1 MPNPVSAL
9 NKIKNMFS
17 PLERTIIAHKMET
30 MPSSQWAAYIKA
42 NAPKAAKKEALAI
55 KLDELLARQPK
66 VSKADIV
73 KHIQDNSPKI
83 STKNIRAESFDGDE
97 TQYAKYVLPG
107 GEDYTETLIHLPA
120 NTSSPSIRMLKSFE
134 LSDENGKLLGSGTVP
149 MSPRMQE
156 MVNNNPNWVVRE
168 FDQPHPA
175 DVRRDPSN
183 FASGHFDEPNI
194 VAHLRTNIKTTP
206 DNKDVL
212 FLEELQSDWAQQ
224 GRKKGFGS
232 GVTIK
237 PDANGFFRAY
247 DNNGNAIELR
257 VNGERFSAL
266 NTEEAVRAALP
277 TSYVPKGIP
286 HGPYVEDTGDWTAL
300 GLKKAI
306 ERAVDE
312 GQSHLAW
319 TTGAQQADRYNLAK
333 QLDRVQATKYGDEW
347 AIAGYNGNAETIN
360 HTVKSNEE
368 LANVVGK
375 DLANKIIES
384 NGGEFSGIDLQVGGE
399 GMRTYYDQIVPSTA
413 NDILKSMGVTERVKP
428 IGVQLG
434 NNVSE
439 QMGFEITPEIRDYVL
454 NQGLP
459 AFAGGGVVKA
469 AAKGLREMAEQYI
482 TPKAAPA
489 VNRID
494 MNYKDVTKRVPELTR
509 AANMLETGEVTASEY
524 DKLVNSLKPVA
535 PYSFV
540 PAPAT
545 YEDAMRALTKNKQ
558 PMYGK
563 ASEIPAG
570 EQTDLRLDIPA
581 YKDHGVW
588 VNSIHRKD
596 APTVYDSV
604 SSVKNATM
612 IGAPDKA
619 LKVAKGGPKAPFAV
633 IRGEWNPISQEEAVK
648 KAQENIASGE
658 WVQVGYDPERHGYF
672 YDRSTMEPIAGAEE
686 IIQIG
691 PLVIAKNPAYAAKAE
706 QKFAGGG
713 VVKGAA
719 NLAKKYLTPLS
730 EKEFYKT
737 YVAQHKDIRNVTPE
751 DRAAAA
757 QAILESGFNKGVNVN
772 ALPVDRGGPARNV
785 IDKRYGNKAGDRVYL
800 LPKEGVLEGGNGLIT
815 AEGYKPTPMQ
825 VLDISVDREP
835 SYEAYLR
842 NFTKEYAGGGI
853 VKAGLSPLAKLIA
866 EKSAKIRAAGYS
878 ETPWFHGT
886 NKEVILDERPI
897 WLGDPNV
904 ASGYIGGGRRSKV
917 ERGLSGGKLYPFM
930 VKQDPKLLD
939 VNLAESTSDSKAE
952 WLRQLGIDPEALM
965 QYVEPRAKLD
975 AEKYFAEQDFL
986 KGDHLRPIWSRLGSV
1001 GVGSSRFQ
1009 ESLPNNIYEVLDRPH
1024 VISGMMEQWQ
1034 DPTKTFIFQHPAWN
1048 FTVSKKGKPKYEKV
1062 PDETQPV
1069 LWAPNAAA
1077 SLKSPFEFKQGGAV
1091 HMDEGG
1097 LNVRASGNYG
1107 RFDSENASGSHYKV
1121 NTDIDILNKYGFGV
1135 TKEGDVFKLPE
1146 RTYTYEDGYT
1156 ETVPARKFKQSNIN
1170 DIRARYTT
1178 DEGVQ
1183 YGVGRQPLA
1192 KGWSGYR
1199 FDPSS
1204 QSTIGVNVS
1213 PYYKGIN
1220 YTKNFADGGKV
1231 SDPFANLSMMDKAKL
1246 LAKAAKYRIQYNKQA
1261 VEHGKYPDALSSELK
1276 KNYLDQVGNSR
1287 VNRSPLDAALNY
1299 GGGYD
1304 FGVRQDIPADVA
1316 RDMGKAYQY
1325 TDYFFSPFT
1334 GPKSDAVGDYYE
1346 NMAGVEAGIKE
1357 RGRRATEAEIQR
1369 RSAEYGRGVS
1379 KMLPQYEEP
1388 EYAEGGAVETDDF
1401 DYDEM
1406 YEFKKDEPAFAEGGE
1421 VDYDAMY
1428 EFKDNTVGFAKGGP
1442 VLSVGRGEKLP
1453 VSKGAGLTAKGR
1465 AKYNAATGS
1474 NLKAPAPHPKTDAD
1488 AGRRKS
1494 FCARMS
1500 GMPGPM
1506 KDEQGNPTRK
1516 AASLK
1521 RWNC

>member
-17 PLERTIIAHKMET
+17 PLERTIIAHKMES

-66 VSKADIV
+66 ISKQEIV
-73 KHIQDNSPKI
+73 KHIQEKSPKI
-83 STKNIRAESFDGDE
+83 NVVEKGDMKLNAAESKELDELKQKASKYMFGDDAAITDDEFLRYNALASRYDNSTVSGLNQKSESYFNSARKAKEKGSWSDEFFDNRQGEFYKRRADALNAAPVDGNK
-97 TQYAKYVLPG
+97 TKYGRDDLVLPG
-107 GEDYTETLIHLPA
+107 GENYKEVILSLPQK
-120 NTSSPSIRMLKSFE
+120 PMSFE
-134 LSDENGKLLGSGTVP
+134 EWHNYNMPGARNPERYREDYERYLANPDV
-149 MSPRMQE
+149 MSSKE
-156 MVNNNPNWVVRE
+156 T
-168 FDQPHPA
+168 FK
-175 DVRRDPSN
+175 
-183 FASGHFDEPNI
+183 SGHYDEPNI
-194 VAHLRTNIKTTP
+194 LAHLRMNERPTAEGGRA
-206 DNKDVL
+206 L

-224 GRKKGFGS
+224 GRKEGFLRPDLH
-232 GVTIK
+232 VERRAEIK
-237 PDANGFFRAY
+237 AEMDALAKEATAMRERGESPVDIRQRMRQLDDA
-247 DNNGNAIELR
+247 LR
-257 VNGERFSAL
+257 DI
-266 NTEEAVRAALP
+266 P
-277 TSYVPKGIP
+277 TPKGVP
-286 HGPYVEDTGDWTAL
+286 AGPYVGDTADWTGL

-306 ERAVDE
+306 ERAVEQGHD
-312 GQSHLAW
+312 SVAW
-319 TTGAQQADRYNLAK
+319 TTGAQQADRYDLAK
-333 QLDRVQATKYGDEW
+333 QVNRIEYHPESGDLLAYKEGEPRIVQNTKDQ
-347 AIAGYNGNAETIN
+347 NQL
-360 HTVKSNEE
+360 SE
-368 LANVVGK
+368 LIGK
-375 DLANKIIES
+375 DAADKLINSKLNSSGFKTIE
-384 NGGEFSGIDLQVGGE
+384 GDDLRVGGE
-399 GMRTYYDQIVPSTA
+399 GMKGYYDQIVPSTA

-434 NNVSE
+434 GNNVSE
-439 QMGFEITPEIRDYVL
+439 QMGFEITPEIRDYVM

-509 AANMLETGEVTASEY
+509 AANMLETGEISASEY
-524 DKLVNSLKPVA
+524 DKLVNSLKPVT

-558 PMYGK
+558 PMFGK

-713 VVKGAA
+713 VVKATAKEMADLLKLYHGGRKFEQWNPKMIGMGEGAGRRNPLMA
-719 NLAKKYLTPLS
+719 QGPGLYAGDTTDLAKIYLKYGGDDPALTELS
-730 EKEFYKT
+730 VDPTNIINYYKKMSPEHLEKVKEAESRLDTLGLRTSNYGL
-737 YVAQHKDIRNVTPE
+737 QHAWLGG
-751 DRAAAA
+751 RAADP
-757 QAILESGFNKGVNVN
+757 QRVRDILVNSGVDGLQQYLNPHFGTEFSIFN
-772 ALPVDRGGPARNV
+772 PD
-785 IDKRYGNKAGDRVYL
+785 IIKRVRTMD
-800 LPKEGVLEGGNGLIT
+800 
-815 AEGYKPTPMQ
+815 
-825 VLDISVDREP
+825 S
-835 SYEAYLR
+835 S
-842 NFTKEYAGGGI
+842 EYA
-853 VKAGLSPLAKLIA
+853 
-866 EKSAKIRAAGYS
+866 E
-878 ETPWFHGT
+878 
-886 NKEVILDERPI
+886 
-897 WLGDPNV
+897 
-904 ASGYIGGGRRSKV
+904 
-917 ERGLSGGKLYPFM
+917 
-930 VKQDPKLLD
+930 
-939 VNLAESTSDSKAE
+939 
-952 WLRQLGIDPEALM
+952 
-965 QYVEPRAKLD
+965 
-975 AEKYFAEQDFL
+975 
-986 KGDHLRPIWSRLGSV
+986 
-1001 GVGSSRFQ
+1001 
-1009 ESLPNNIYEVLDRPH
+1009 
-1024 VISGMMEQWQ
+1024 
-1034 DPTKTFIFQHPAWN
+1034 
-1048 FTVSKKGKPKYEKV
+1048 
-1062 PDETQPV
+1062 
-1069 LWAPNAAA
+1069 
-1077 SLKSPFEFKQGGAV
+1077 GGAV

-1097 LNVRASGNYG
+1097 LWEGYGAPIERATKKRQSAYYPQQEQAVRVTPTGGYREVDAG
-1107 RFDSENASGSHYKV
+1107 DV
-1121 NTDIDILNKYGFGV
+1121 NDRKYTMSTDIDILNKYGFGV
-1135 TKEGDVFKLPE
+1135 TKQGEIIKLPE
-1146 RTYTYEDGYT
+1146 RSYTFDDGYT
-1156 ETVPARKFKQSNIN
+1156 VTQPGQKIKRA
-1170 DIRARYTT
+1170 DITELRARYST
-1178 DEGVQ
+1178 DDGVQ
-1183 YGVGRQPLA
+1183 YGIGRQPLA

-1199 FDPSS
+1199 ADPRS
-1204 QSTIGVNVS
+1204 QSSVGVSVS

-1220 YTKNFADGGKV
+1220 YTKNFA
-1231 SDPFANLSMMDKAKL
+1231 
-1246 LAKAAKYRIQYNKQA
+1246 
-1261 VEHGKYPDALSSELK
+1261 
-1276 KNYLDQVGNSR
+1276 
-1287 VNRSPLDAALNY
+1287 
-1299 GGGYD
+1299 
-1304 FGVRQDIPADVA
+1304 
-1316 RDMGKAYQY
+1316 
-1325 TDYFFSPFT
+1325 
-1334 GPKSDAVGDYYE
+1334 
-1346 NMAGVEAGIKE
+1346 
-1357 RGRRATEAEIQR
+1357 
-1369 RSAEYGRGVS
+1369 
-1379 KMLPQYEEP
+1379 
-1388 EYAEGGAVETDDF
+1388 EGGAVETDDV
-1401 DYDEM
+1401 DYDDL

>member
-1 MPNPVSAL
+1 MPSPVSAL
-9 NKIKNMFS
+9 TKIKNMFS
-17 PLERTIIAHKMET
+17 PLERTIIAHKMES

-66 VSKADIV
+66 LSKADIV
-73 KHIQDNSPKI
+73 KHIQENSPKI
-83 STKNIRAESFDGDE
+83 NTKNLRADGYGIDE
-97 TQYAKYVLPG
+97 TQYGKYVLPG

-120 NTSSPSIRMLKSFE
+120 NTSSPSIRMQKVFE
-134 LSDENGKLLGSGTVP
+134 IADENGQLLASGTVP
-149 MSPRMQE
+149 MSPRTLE
-156 MVNNNPNWVVRE
+156 KLNNNPNWVVRE
-168 FDQPHPA
+168 YEQPHPA
-175 DVRRDPSN
+175 DILRDPSN
-183 FASGHFDEPNI
+183 FRSGHFDEPN
-194 VAHLRTNIKTTP
+194 VLAHLRTNIKLTP

-224 GRKKGFGS
+224 GRKKGFLRPDLH
-232 GVTIK
+232 VERRAEIK
-237 PDANGFFRAY
+237 AQLDELAKEGKAMSER
-247 DNNGNAIELR
+247 GENASDIHMRMMQL
-257 VNGERFSAL
+257 NDAL
-266 NTEEAVRAALP
+266 NDIAP
-277 TSYVPKGIP
+277 PKGIP
-286 HGPYVEDTGDWTAL
+286 RGPYVEDTGDWTAL

-319 TTGAQQADRYNLAK
+319 TTGTQQADRYNLAK
-333 QLDRVQATKYGDEW
+333 QIDELMVTKNPDNTVSMIATLPGGGERSIGRNIPMSSVSDYIG
-347 AIAGYNGNAETIN
+347 
-360 HTVKSNEE
+360 S
-368 LANVVGK
+368 
-375 DLANKIIES
+375 DLAKQIETQGV
-384 NGGEFSGIDLQVGGE
+384 GGEVYNADALRVGGE
-399 GMRTYYDQIVPSTA
+399 GMKTYYDQIVPSTA

-439 QMGFEITPEIRDYVL
+439 QMGFEITPEIRDYVM

-469 AAKGLREMAEQYI
+469 AAKGLREMAEQYMA
-482 TPKAAPA
+482 PKAAPA
-489 VNRID
+489 VSRID
-494 MNYKDVTKRVPELTR
+494 MNFKDVTKRVPELTR
-509 AANMLETGEVTASEY
+509 AANMLETGEISASEY
-524 DKLVNSLKPVA
+524 DKLVNSLKPVT

-588 VNSIHRKD
+588 VNSIHRKN

-633 IRGEWNPISQEEAVK
+633 IRGEWNPISQEDAVK
-648 KAQENIASGE
+648 KAQENLASGE

-672 YDRSTMEPIAGAEE
+672 YDRNTMEPVSGAEE
-686 IIQIG
+686 ILQIG

-713 VVKGAA
+713 VVKAA
-719 NLAKKYLTPLS
+719 AKGLRGLADRYQLAMK
-730 EKEFYKT
+730 
-737 YVAQHKDIRNVTPE
+737 VAQRN
-751 DRAAAA
+751 A
-757 QAILESGFNKGVNVN
+757 
-772 ALPVDRGGPARNV
+772 ALPVSEGGLGLPPDNTAIDRAIAMGFKGVEYHTTDAKNADDIYEGGFSNVSRGQRNFSALGKKYGKDRYYNTGV
-785 IDKRYGNKAGDRVYL
+785 GNYTSDNPFASEFTSQGDVLADKVMFPLMVNKSKHFDYTNPEHVKDLMTPRKAEDYAGDF
-800 LPKEGVLEGGNGLIT
+800 G
-815 AEGYKPTPMQ
+815 
-825 VLDISVDREP
+825 
-835 SYEAYLR
+835 
-842 NFTKEYAGGGI
+842 TKEMNPSDL
-853 VKAGLSPLAKLIA
+853 KALQEGQHHVMEDWLTTQNLK
-866 EKSAKIRAAGYS
+866 KRGY
-878 ETPWFHGT
+878 TGT
-886 NKEVILDERPI
+886 NLKEPQKF
-897 WLGDPNV
+897 
-904 ASGYIGGGRRSKV
+904 YGGEGTTTNTFDTRLFRSK
-917 ERGLSGGKLYPFM
+917 FAAF
-930 VKQDPKLLD
+930 DPMRRNEND
-939 VNLAESTSDSKAE
+939 ILA
-952 WLRQLGIDPEALM
+952 G
-965 QYVEPRAKLD
+965 
-975 AEKYFAEQDFL
+975 
-986 KGDHLRPIWSRLGSV
+986 V
-1001 GVGSSRFQ
+1001 GVG
-1009 ESLPNNIYEVLDRPH
+1009 LPVSGVLA
-1024 VISGMMEQWQ
+1024 EQ
-1034 DPTKTFIFQHPAWN
+1034 PL
-1048 FTVSKKGKPKYEKV
+1048 EKA
-1062 PDETQPV
+1062 E
-1069 LWAPNAAA
+1069 
-1077 SLKSPFEFKQGGAV
+1077 GGPV

-1097 LNVRASGNYG
+1097 LNVRASGDYG
-1107 RFDSENASGSHYKV
+1107 NFDSASSSGSHY
-1121 NTDIDILNKYGFGV
+1121 NFSTDVDILNKYGFGV
-1135 TKEGDVFKLPE
+1135 TKEGQVFKLPA
-1146 RTYTYEDGYT
+1146 RTYTFDDGYT
-1156 ETVPARKFKQSNIN
+1156 VTQPGQKIKRD
-1170 DIRARYTT
+1170 DISELRARYTT

-1192 KGWSGYR
+1192 KGWSAYR
-1199 FDPSS
+1199 TDPRS
-1204 QSTIGVNVS
+1204 QSSVGVNVS

-1220 YTKNFADGGKV
+1220 YTKNFAEGGKV
-1231 SDPFANLSMMDKAKL
+1231 SDPFASLSMMDKAKL

-1276 KNYLDQVGNSR
+1276 KNYLDTVGNSR
-1287 VNRSPLDAALNY
+1287 VNRSPLDVALNY

-1388 EYAEGGAVETDDF
+1388 NYAEGGAVETDDV
-1401 DYDEM
+1401 DYDSM

-1453 VSKGAGLTAKGR
+1453 VAKGAGLTAKGR

>member
-1 MPNPVSAL
+1 
-9 NKIKNMFS
+9 
-17 PLERTIIAHKMET
+17 
-30 MPSSQWAAYIKA
+30 
-42 NAPKAAKKEALAI
+42 
-55 KLDELLARQPK
+55 
-66 VSKADIV
+66 
-73 KHIQDNSPKI
+73 
-83 STKNIRAESFDGDE
+83 
-97 TQYAKYVLPG
+97 
-107 GEDYTETLIHLPA
+107 
-120 NTSSPSIRMLKSFE
+120 
-134 LSDENGKLLGSGTVP
+134 
-149 MSPRMQE
+149 
-156 MVNNNPNWVVRE
+156 
-168 FDQPHPA
+168 
-175 DVRRDPSN
+175 
-183 FASGHFDEPNI
+183 
-194 VAHLRTNIKTTP
+194 
-206 DNKDVL
+206 
-212 FLEELQSDWAQQ
+212 
-224 GRKKGFGS
+224 
-232 GVTIK
+232 
-237 PDANGFFRAY
+237 
-247 DNNGNAIELR
+247 
-257 VNGERFSAL
+257 
-266 NTEEAVRAALP
+266 
-277 TSYVPKGIP
+277 
-286 HGPYVEDTGDWTAL
+286 
-300 GLKKAI
+300 
-306 ERAVDE
+306 
-312 GQSHLAW
+312 
-319 TTGAQQADRYNLAK
+319 
-333 QLDRVQATKYGDEW
+333 
-347 AIAGYNGNAETIN
+347 
-360 HTVKSNEE
+360 

-384 NGGEFSGIDLQVGGE
+384 NGGEFSGVDLQVGGE

-434 NNVSE
+434 DNVSE
-439 QMGFEITPEIRDYVL
+439 QMGFDITPEIRDYVI

-482 TPKAAPA
+482 TPKATPA

-509 AANMLETGEVTASEY
+509 AANMLETGEISASEY

-558 PMYGK
+558 PMFGK

-612 IGAPDKA
+612 IGAPEKA

-658 WVQVGYDPERHGYF
+658 WIQVGYDPERHGYF
-672 YDRSTMEPIAGAEE
+672 YDRSTMEPVAGAEE
-686 IIQIG
+686 ILQIG

-713 VVKGAA
+713 VVKAA
-719 NLAKKYLTPLS
+719 AKGLRGMADRYQLAMK
-730 EKEFYKT
+730 
-737 YVAQHKDIRNVTPE
+737 VAQRN
-751 DRAAAA
+751 A
-757 QAILESGFNKGVNVN
+757 
-772 ALPVDRGGPARNV
+772 ALPVSEGGLGLPPDNTAMDRAKAMLFEGLEYHTTDAKNADDIYEGGFSNISRGQRNFSALGKKYGKDRYYNTGV
-785 IDKRYGNKAGDRVYL
+785 GNYTSDNPFASEFTSQGDVLADKVMFPLMINKSKHFDYTNPEHVKDLMAPRKAEDYAGDFGI
-800 LPKEGVLEGGNGLIT
+800 KEMNPSDLKAVQEGQHHVMEDWLTTQNLKKR
-815 AEGYKPTPMQ
+815 GYTGTN
-825 VLDISVDREP
+825 LREP
-835 SYEAYLR
+835 QKFY
-842 NFTKEYAGGGI
+842 GG
-853 VKAGLSPLAKLIA
+853 
-866 EKSAKIRAAGYS
+866 E
-878 ETPWFHGT
+878 GT
-886 NKEVILDERPI
+886 TTNTFDTRLF
-897 WLGDPNV
+897 
-904 ASGYIGGGRRSKV
+904 RSK
-917 ERGLSGGKLYPFM
+917 FAAF
-930 VKQDPKLLD
+930 DPMRRNEND
-939 VNLAESTSDSKAE
+939 ILA
-952 WLRQLGIDPEALM
+952 G
-965 QYVEPRAKLD
+965 
-975 AEKYFAEQDFL
+975 
-986 KGDHLRPIWSRLGSV
+986 V
-1001 GVGSSRFQ
+1001 GVG
-1009 ESLPNNIYEVLDRPH
+1009 LPVSGVLA
-1024 VISGMMEQWQ
+1024 EQ
-1034 DPTKTFIFQHPAWN
+1034 PL
-1048 FTVSKKGKPKYEKV
+1048 EKA
-1062 PDETQPV
+1062 E
-1069 LWAPNAAA
+1069 
-1077 SLKSPFEFKQGGAV
+1077 GGPV

-1097 LNVRASGNYG
+1097 LNVRASGDYG
-1107 RFDSENASGSHYKV
+1107 NFDSEGSSGSHYKV
-1121 NTDIDILNKYGFGV
+1121 NTDVDILNKYGFGV
-1135 TKEGDVFKLPE
+1135 TKEGQVFKLPE
-1146 RTYTYEDGYT
+1146 RSYTYEDGYT
-1156 ETVPARKFKQSNIN
+1156 ETQPARKIKRD
-1170 DIRARYTT
+1170 DISELRARYTT
-1178 DEGVQ
+1178 DDGVQ

-1199 FDPSS
+1199 TDPRT
-1204 QSTIGVNVS
+1204 QATIGVNVSPQYKNLSVYRSDPRDQSSVGVSVS

-1220 YTKNFADGGKV
+1220 YTKNFAEGGKV
-1231 SDPFANLSMMDKAKL
+1231 SDPFANLSMLDKAKL

-1261 VEHGKYPDALSSELK
+1261 VDHGKYPDALLSELK

-1287 VNRSPLDAALNY
+1287 VNRSPLDVALNY

-1369 RSAEYGRGVS
+1369 RSAEYGRSGS
-1379 KMLPQYEEP
+1379 RMLPQYEE
-1388 EYAEGGAVETDDF
+1388 ENFAEGGAVEADDV

-1406 YEFKKDEPAFAEGGE
+1406 YEFRDYGDRETGEAKDTGALGEIRMPNGRDVMTEYSINVDGREMPSIIEGMHPADLNYIRETGIVPEDAVATAIRSANKREASGQSPFWNKKDEPAFAEGGE

-1453 VSKGAGLTAKGR
+1453 VAKGAGLTAKGR